1 MPTAT
6 SSRGIKWLWLAL
18 LLAAGAA
25 WAQTLEII
33 TLKYQTAEQVL
44 PQLRPLLEP
53 GAGIT
58 GAGNKLFLR
67 SSPRNKQDI
76 LRVLEVI
83 DREPRRLLISV
94 RQEGQ
99 ADLQGA
105 GTLYGSRGVGSDNV
119 SQQVQTIEG
128 GRAFIQAGR
137 SQPVPVR
144 QVVNTP
150 RGPVVTES
158 VVYQDSGTGFYAVPR
173 LSGSIVTLDISPS
186 HDTPGRVPGSI
197 EIQEI
202 TTTVTGRLG
211 EWISLG
217 GSTLESN
224 REQSGTLGY
233 SSRSALSSRQVWL
246 KVEELP

>member
-1 MPTAT
+1 MTAT
-6 SSRGIKWLWLAL
+6 SIRRLRWLWLLL

-25 WAQTLEII
+25 LAQSLEII

-58 GAGNKLFLR
+58 GTGSKLFLR
-67 SSPRNKQDI
+67 TSPRNREDI
-76 LRVLEVI
+76 LRVLAVI

-99 ADLQGA
+99 ADLQA
-105 GTLYGSRGVGSDNV
+105 GGVLYGSRSVGGDNV

-137 SQPVPVR
+137 SVPVPVR

-150 RGPVVTES
+150 RGPVVTEG

-186 HDTPGRVPGSI
+186 HDIPGRVPGSA
-197 EIQEI
+197 EVQEI
-202 TTTVTGRLG
+202 STTVSGRLG
-211 EWISLG
+211 EWIAVGASERA
-217 GSTLESN
+217 SSQE
-224 REQSGTLGY
+224 RSGTLGY
-233 SSRSALSSRQVWL
+233 SARSGVSSRQVWL